1 MKIISSITEMQN
13 VSRDLHAADKKIG
26 LVPTMGALHEGHLSL
41 LHIARQH
48 CDISIM
54 SIFVNPAQFGPS
66 EDFAQYPRPFEL
78 DRKKAEEQGCDIL
91 FIPDAKDVYPDTYMT
106 YVTVENI
113 TEKLEGAS
121 RPGHFKGVT
130 TIVLKLFSMVMPDI
144 AVVGR
149 KDAQQAVVIRRM
161 VTDLNL
167 PIELIIAP
175 TVREKDGFAISSR
188 NTYLTDEERAD
199 VPSMY
204 KGLCIAEQEY
214 NRGEAAAGNLIRH
227 IQDIYN
233 KSKLF
238 KTEYIA
244 IVDTETLDPVET
256 ITGKTLI
263 AVACRTTRSNTRL
276 IDNIVLGG
284 TL

>member
-13 VSRDLHAADKKIG
+13 MSRDLHAADKKIG

-66 EDFAQYPRPFEL
+66 EDFTQYPRSFEV

-113 TEKLEGAS
+113 TGKLEGAS
-121 RPGHFKGVT
+121 RPVHFKGVT
-130 TIVLKLFSMVMPDI
+130 TIVLKLFNIVMPDV
-144 AVVGR
+144 AVFGR

-161 VTDLNL
+161 ITDLNL

-175 TVREKDGFAISSR
+175 TVREKDGLAVSSR
-188 NTYLTDEERAD
+188 NTYLTDEEHVD
-199 VPSMY
+199 VPAVY
-204 KGLCIAEQEY
+204 KGLCKAEQEY
-214 NRGEAAAGNLIRH
+214 NRGEKAAGNLIRH

-244 IVDTETLDPVET
+244 IVDPETLDPVDT
-256 ITGKTLI
+256 IEGKTLI

-284 TL
+284 QL

>member
-41 LHIARQH
+41 LHIAQQH

-78 DRKKAEEQGCDIL
+78 DRNKAEEQGCDIL

-121 RPGHFKGVT
+121 RPCHFKGVT
-130 TIVLKLFSMVMPDI
+130 TIVLKLFFMVMPDI

-167 PIELIIAP
+167 PIELIVAP
-175 TVREKDGFAISSR
+175 TIREKDGLAISSR
-188 NTYLTDEERAD
+188 NTYLTDEERVD
-199 VPSMY
+199 VPAVY
-204 KGLCIAEQEY
+204 KGLCEAEQEY
-214 NRGEAAAGNLIRH
+214 NRGETAAGNLIRH
-227 IQDIYN
+227 IRDIYN

-244 IVDTETLDPVET
+244 IVDTETLNSVET